1 MEYIFSS
8 SDPRNHFLE
17 IETKISDINTD
28 KIVLQL
34 PAWRPGRYELGNFAK
49 NIRDFRVEDLEGNR
63 LKFTKLTKDSW
74 EVETS
79 KAKDVKV
86 IYSYY
91 AAELNAGSTYLD
103 ESQMYVNPVNCCL
116 YALGKEDEECVVE
129 LITPDSYEVATA
141 MAMKSSGTNRFV
153 CRNFDELAD
162 SPFIASSSLKHL
174 QYSVG
179 NTLFHC
185 WFQGEIKIDEKKL
198 ITDFSA
204 FSNYQ
209 LEKMGK
215 LPVDE
220 YHFLFQITPTKGY
233 HGVEHLNSTVILL
246 GPSYQVMNEAYVDLL
261 GISSH
266 ELFHSWNIKAI
277 RPEEMFPYKF
287 EKENY
292 SRLGY
297 VAEGVTTYIGDRAL
311 YESGVY
317 DRTEYQKELI
327 NYFKKHYH
335 NAGRWHYDV
344 ASSSF
349 DTWLDGYVPGVPG
362 RKVSIYTEG
371 MMVAYICDMRI
382 RQRTDNKSDLLTVM
396 KKLYEITDQKQ
407 GYTEDIYKLLL
418 EETAG
423 CSFDDIYSQLVY
435 GVNSFDPF
443 LEEAMAFD
451 GMLLL
456 KKENPVFHEN
466 YGFKGID
473 SEGGFDILQVLER
486 SAAGDSGL
494 VEGDK
499 IVGVNGLKTSGDLT
513 NWMKYFKEDGLELT
527 ISRNS
532 VIRTLKMSEPTDE
545 YFFELEIQDI

>member
-1 MEYIFSS
+1 MKYIFSS
-8 SDPRNHFLE
+8 NDSKNHFFS
-17 IETKISDINTD
+17 IETLCDNVTD
-28 KIVLQL
+28 SELIVQL

-49 NIRDFRVEDLEGNR
+49 NIRDFKVEDEDGND

-74 EVETS
+74 SIKTVG
-79 KAKDVKV
+79 AKKVK
-86 IYSYY
+86 IRYSYY

-103 ESQMYVNPVNCCL
+103 ESQMYANPVNCCL
-116 YALGKEDEECVVE
+116 YAIGREEEKCIVE
-129 LITPDSYEVATA
+129 LKIPDSYQVATG
-141 MAMKSSGTNRFV
+141 MKTLGNNLFE
-153 CRNFDELAD
+153 CKNFDELAD
-162 SPFIASSSLKHL
+162 SPFIASPALQHLK
-174 QYSVG
+174 YKVEG
-179 NTLFHC
+179 TVFHC
-185 WFQGEIKIDEKKL
+185 WFQGEIKLNEKRL
-198 ITDFSA
+198 ITDFEA
-204 FSNYQ
+204 FSRYQ
-209 LEKMGK
+209 IEKMGS
-215 LPVDE
+215 LPVSE
-220 YHFLFQITPTKGY
+220 YHFLFQITTTKGY

-246 GPSYQVMNEAYVDLL
+246 GPSYQVMNETYVDLL

-287 EKENY
+287 DKENY

-317 DRTEYQKELI
+317 TRAEYQEELI

-335 NAGRWHYDV
+335 SAGRWHYDV

-371 MMVAYICDMRI
+371 MMIAYICDMRI
-382 RQRTDNKSDLLTVM
+382 RKNTNNKSDLLTVM
-396 KKLYEITDQKQ
+396 RKLYETTDLKK
-407 GYTEDIYKLLL
+407 GYDENLYRFLL
-418 EETAG
+418 EDTAG
-423 CSFDDIYSQLVY
+423 CSFDDIFTQLIN
-435 GVNSFDPF
+435 GVNRFDPF

-456 KKENPVFHEN
+456 KKKSAVFNEN
-466 YGFKGID
+466 YGFKGVE
-473 SEGGFDILQVLER
+473 SEGGFDVLQVLER
-486 SAAGDSGL
+486 SAAYISGV

-499 IVGVNGLKTSGDLT
+499 IIGINGLKTSGDLA
-513 NWMKYFKEDGLELT
+513 NWMNYFKDDGIELT

-532 VIRTLKMSEPTDE
+532 VIKTLKLTEPTEE
-545 YFFELEIQDI
+545 YYFELEIQDV